1 MKLVV
6 ITPTETVLEE
16 EVSRIV
22 AEAVDGSFGVLERHI
37 DFVTQLRP
45 GVLVFQTQSGREQFL
60 GLNWSTLVKRGAEVC
75 ISTHGAIEGDELESL
90 EERIEAEFVEMDEEE
105 RRARL
110 ALARLEAG
118 MIRRFIDLGN
128 PEGDHGL

>member
-6 ITPTETVLEE
+6 VTPTRTVLEE

-22 AEAVDGSFGVLERHI
+22 AEAVDGSFGVLERHV
-37 DFVTQLRP
+37 DFVAQLKP
-45 GVLVFQTQSGREQFL
+45 GVLVFETRSGAERYL
-60 GLNWSTLVKRGAEVC
+60 GLNWGTFVKCGGDVR
-75 ISTHGAIEGDELESL
+75 ISTHGAIVGDDLASL
-90 EERIEAEFVEMDEEE
+90 EEQIEAEFLVMDEEE

-118 MIRRFIDLGN
+118 MIRRFIDLED
-128 PEGDHGL
+128 PERGHVL